1 VTTLDYA
8 LSYIERGWSI
18 FPLLPRSKQP
28 VVKIAK
34 HLSGETKWEAIEATN
49 HWSAF
54 PDHGIAIV
62 TGKPS
67 NLVVIDVDPRNGG
80 DATAVERTVAFT
92 REVDTGGGGRHFYC
106 AYPEGQV
113 VRCGKTSMPGV
124 DRKADGGY
132 VVAPPSIHPS
142 GAAYTTRGDIPHDQ
156 PLAPL
161 PEWVTSAIPSEPATL
176 GQDSEPWVATTLA
189 HPERVAPG
197 TQEDVLTRLC
207 WWAAHKLDRD
217 VALAILTSWAAKLPL
232 GNPHDPWT
240 EQHVEDRFD
249 RAIEKKAPPAVE
261 GTFVDDTKTAPF
273 DALLAKVRTAAAF
286 NAECTERDD
295 WIIKDFVAPG
305 AYTEVIGVMKEGKST
320 LVAAMLKALLE
331 GDVFLERETRKT
343 AILYITEQVGISFK
357 ATLQRAGLEDR
368 DDLHIL
374 TIADLHGMKWSDAGD
389 AIVQIAEKLGV
400 GVIVV
405 DTLAR
410 LAGII
415 EEDEAGSVVCLDPF
429 IKARGKGMAC
439 VFVRHG
445 RKSGGAINVA
455 ARGSGAITGEM
466 DICVRISAPEGV
478 TGSNYRFVEIVSRF
492 TEAQE
497 LHLEY
502 MAGGFEITDDPKV
515 KKREDRLAPI
525 VQALS
530 DSPLKPLTQPEL
542 VEITKI
548 PRTSMQRFCKQLVD
562 DGRITGNAKEGYR
575 LVVEANLQE
584 AA

>member
-1 VTTLDYA
+1 MTTTLASA
-8 LSYIERGWSI
+8 LYYIERGWSV

-28 VVKIAK
+28 AVKIAPF
-34 HLSGETKWEAIEATN
+34 LSGEERMTEHQARLYWGPGGN
-49 HWSAF
+49 V
-54 PDHGIAIV
+54 DYGIAIV

-67 NLVVIDVDPRNGG
+67 GIVVVDVDPRNGG
-80 DATAVERTVAFT
+80 DIAAVCKAVPTNLVAA
-92 REVDTGGGGRHFYC
+92 TGGGGLHLIC
-106 AYPEGQV
+106 KYPSEGE

-124 DRKADGGY
+124 DRKGDGGY
-132 VVAPPSIHPS
+132 IVAAPSIHPS
-142 GAAYTTRGDIPHDQ
+142 GEAYSWIDYGE
-156 PLAPL
+156 AGEL
-161 PEWVTSAIPSEPATL
+161 PAWVTTAIPSEPATL